1 MLQEKNYVHIVLI
14 RRIVCKKAK
23 FDNFFHANFMRVIE
37 RERKREY
44 VNNLQITCK
53 YLRQNSCFPR
63 YYIDTDVIYNKTWNY
78 ILLFQIHQ
86 L

>member
-1 MLQEKNYVHIVLI
+1 
-14 RRIVCKKAK
+14 
-23 FDNFFHANFMRVIE
+23 MRVIE
-37 RERKREY
+37 RERKKEY